1 MAALTLQPW
10 SSNSVALQSCL
21 WALIA
26 SFPAAVIGHVVA
38 DYPSQILVEALG
50 ALSGLS
56 SPVTAA
62 ASGYLAMSTERLLHG
77 LSHSTAPMNV
87 FDLLLSMLMLAFFV
101 NSILTLIMLFL
112 CANHKKNI
120 LLFSLRQQQPDASP
134 YSHAHSPPTQTKT
147 RGPQDH
153 SQRAD
158 LPTMVL
164 ARGEPGSTTPLC
176 KGSPVPTTPLS
187 HHPML
192 VFQHETLESGS
203 ESSLPGCSDMPTV
216 PMSVPSQQHY
226 PLPTP
231 TTIHKASAL
240 HRHAVLV
247 PMLQGSEPESPLST
261 QGHKV
266 SQRGRQQGK
275 LSPSTPKS
283 PDSQT
288 PLFTESLQSSDSM
301 DITHQSKCTSTGSG
315 TSPALRHK
323 SYSVL
328 PFGNG
333 KRMPSPKS
341 RVKGKQAPSLVPFVP
356 LPSPVYPK
364 HVLSPTITKPVLFR
378 STAPRSLNRS
388 QNLSQPSSPF
398 STDERSTEFF
408 PTTSRSQSPIS
419 QVRHCCVEN
428 NYTLVSFAFTTIF

>member
-419 QVRHCCVEN
+419 QDMKFQKIRERFSEN
-428 NYTLVSFAFTTIF
+428 